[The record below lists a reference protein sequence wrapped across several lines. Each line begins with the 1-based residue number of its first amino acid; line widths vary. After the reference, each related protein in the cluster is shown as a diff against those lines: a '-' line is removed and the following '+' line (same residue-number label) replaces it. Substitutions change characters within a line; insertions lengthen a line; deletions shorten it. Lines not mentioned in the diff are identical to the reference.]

1 MITLAASN
9 IAWTKEL
16 DIQIRET
23 LRETGI
29 SAIEAAPSRLFSDI
43 PSASKDEAKELRE
56 FWEQQELPIVSMQ
69 ALLFGRPELKIFGDT
84 ADTSALIDYLSHV
97 IKLAGT
103 LGAQPL
109 VFGSPQN
116 RLKGDLSFEQA
127 KVRVTPLLHQLGD
140 LCADANTVFC
150 IEPNA
155 VQYGCDFITT
165 LEEAADVVNS
175 VNHPHVALVADTG
188 NMLLAGDTTDQLK
201 LVMEYVAHVHISAP
215 QLAPISSE
223 EKFIR
228 TVASYLKQSSYSR
241 IVTLEMRSVN
251 DNQAALLESANF
263 LTQLF
268 QSDAP

>member
-9 IAWTKEL
+9 IAWAKEH
-16 DIQIRET
+16 DTQIRET

-69 ALLFGRPELKIFGDT
+69 ALLFGRPELKVFGDT
-84 ADTSALIDYLSHV
+84 ADTAALIDYLSHV
-97 IKLAGT
+97 IKLAGA

-116 RLKGDLSFEQA
+116 RLKGHLSFEQA
-127 KVRVTPLLHQLGD
+127 KARVTPLLRQLGD

-150 IEPNA
+150 IEANA

-175 VNHPHVALVADTG
+175 VNHPHVSLVADTG
-188 NMLLAGDTTDQLK
+188 NMLLAGDTTDQLE

-215 QLAPISSE
+215 QLAPISSQ

-228 TVASYLKQSSYSR
+228 AVVSYLKQSSYKR
-241 IVTLEMRSVN
+241 VVTLEMRSVN
-251 DNQAALLESANF
+251 DNLAALSESATF

-268 QSDAP
+268 QTDAP